1 MKVAGLCVFSLL
13 LQGIHLYMKSRILDR
28 GLVLLRH
35 VQLAVLLEPRA
46 SIPLTQD
53 LELGPVCGE
62 LLRETPLRLDGARHW
77 AASI

>member
-13 LQGIHLYMKSRILDR
+13 LQGIHLYTKSRILDS
-28 GLVLLRH
+28 GLVLLRPLSLH

-62 LLRETPLRLDGARHW
+62 LLRETPLRLSDF
-77 AASI
+77 